1 MAQAVLLYYKYVR
14 LPDPAGEMAA
24 QRELC
29 TRLGLKGRILLAE
42 EGINGTV
49 AGSSEAADAY
59 IAAMEAHPYFNGI
72 QYKRDVAAAQP
83 FPRLRVKV
91 RPEIVTLGVDV
102 DPADTATHLSPA
114 EFHDLI
120 QDPDVVLF
128 DARNNYESAIGRFR
142 GAVTPDIGL
151 FKDLPAA
158 LDEYEDLKDKTVVAY
173 CTGGIRCEKAS
184 ALMKRQGFKN
194 VYQLDGGIIKYA
206 QAYPDGA
213 FEGECFVFDERMSV
227 AFNENPIQLGAC
239 RHCAAATNTY
249 LNCANVTCND
259 LMLVCGPCR
268 ASGRELCPECAILS
282 IVTETSGEGSS
293 HERVRRSGSNQN
305 S

>member
-1 MAQAVLLYYKYVR
+1 MTQAVLLYYKYVK
-14 LPDPAGEMAA
+14 LPDPATEMAA

-49 AGSSEAADAY
+49 AGSPEAADAY
-59 IAAMEAHPYFNGI
+59 IAAMEAHPYFAGI
-72 QYKRDVAAAQP
+72 QYKRDTAEAQP
-83 FPRLRVKV
+83 FPRLRIKV

-102 DPADTATHLSPA
+102 DPSDTATHLSPA
-114 EFHDLI
+114 EFHKLI

-142 GAVTPDIGL
+142 GAVTPDISL

-158 LDEYEDLKDKTVVAY
+158 LDDYEDLKDKTVVAY

-206 QAYPDGA
+206 QAYPEGA

-227 AFNENPIQLGAC
+227 AFNDDPALLGAC
-239 RHCAAATNTY
+239 RHCGEATNTY
-249 LNCANVTCND
+249 RNCANVKCND
-259 LMLVCGPCR
+259 LMLVCESCQVD
-268 ASGRELCPECAILS
+268 GRSRCPECAILS
-282 IVTETSGEGSS
+282 KVTETSGESS
-293 HERVRRSGSNQN
+293 PHERVWRSGSSQD